1 MNIISQHIDQINLLC
16 ELNSVRSLY
25 SFGSVN
31 TERFDAQSDI
41 DFIVD
46 IDDND
51 PISYSEKY
59 FNLKFNLEDLLK
71 RQIDLLESK
80 AIRNRF
86 LKSEIDR
93 TKVFIYGK
101 RDSDVA

>member
-1 MNIISQHIDQINLLC
+1 MNIINQHIDQIKLLC
-16 ELNSVRSLY
+16 ESNSVRSLY

-31 TERFDAQSDI
+31 TDKFSSESDI
-41 DFIVD
+41 DLIVD
-46 IDDND
+46 IDDDD
-51 PISYSEKY
+51 PVSYSEKY

-86 LKSEIDR
+86 LKTEIDR

-101 RDSDVA
+101 CDSDVA